1 VAAYP
6 NIWMTI
12 FASVNLWRTGKVKIN
27 TGFWD
32 LAETMGVYLGSAGI
46 GAVIGTVFWITQS

>member
-1 VAAYP
+1 
-6 NIWMTI
+6 M
-12 FASVNLWRTGKVKIN
+12 KIK

-46 GAVIGTVFWITQS
+46 GAVIGTVFLDHSKLTKKDVCSIIIRH